1 MIWSVN
7 DFSVIIIWTRGDFHK
22 PTVQEI
28 GPTLKYSRDG
38 TKNKNG
44 IFTLNIWIF
53 GNQNGDMGN
62 SERDI

>member
-1 MIWSVN
+1 M
-7 DFSVIIIWTRGDFHK
+7 
-22 PTVQEI
+22 QEI